1 MEVNIKQATKMF
13 FSKSSFE
20 MIFFEAFANAL
31 DANAMSFDIDIF
43 IDDRSEIQDLKLV
56 ITDNGD
62 GFNDVRFSKFGKLF
76 ETEET
81 DHKGLGRLVYLCY
94 FDTVKVESIFEN
106 THRRTF
112 VFDEGFD
119 GSSREELIDSSPNG
133 TVITLTG
140 FNGSKLGKNDYIS
153 PSYIKN
159 TLLEKFFMKFYRA
172 KANGTPITVNIAL
185 HEKGISKEESI
196 TSNDLPSF
204 KMATLDYKLDLFSK
218 LDLYYSVKQNDSYQ
232 SGKVITAIAVD
243 DRSYPVDVIA
253 NENFPP
259 NYEMIFLLMS
269 ESFRGEVDGSRQNIT
284 IESVK
289 LKSIIDVFRKG
300 IADVIKREFPAIN
313 KQNEQRVQFLNDKY
327 PHLMGYFETETI
339 GYSSYQD
346 VLKKAQDQFFR
357 EQRSILEASNL
368 SDEDYDRAL
377 VLSSRVLAEYI
388 LFRQHIINKL
398 KQLSSDNTE
407 YELHNLIAPRH
418 RVFSADNLVNDI
430 YRNNV
435 WVVDDKFMSYATL
448 LSDVEMSRVIEIL
461 TNGDDEINDKD
472 RPDITLFF
480 SGDPKDPET
489 MVDVV
494 VVELKRLGLTPEVNS
509 IVEFQ
514 LETRAQSLSKYF
526 NNRIQRMWFY
536 GIVEFNEK
544 YRTHLINQDFK
555 PLYSAGT
562 VYFRSKRVYTNSEMN
577 EANSIIQ
584 NAYILDIKALIE
596 DANNRNSSFMKILKS
611 HFAQEAIEK

>member
-1 MEVNIKQATKMF
+1 MF

-20 MIFFEAFANAL
+20 MIYFEAFANAL
-31 DANAMSFDIDIF
+31 DANATSFDIDIHF
-43 IDDRSEIQDLKLV
+43 DERSEIENLKLV
-56 ITDNGD
+56 LADNGD
-62 GFNDVRFSKFGKLF
+62 GFDDVRFSKFGKLF

-106 THRRTF
+106 THHRTF
-112 VFDEGFD
+112 IFDEGFD
-119 GSSREELIDSSPNG
+119 GSSREESIDFSPDG

-159 TLLEKFFMKFYRA
+159 SLLEKFFMKFYRA
-172 KANGTPITVNIAL
+172 KANGTPITVNIVL
-185 HEKGISKEESI
+185 HEKGITKKDSI

-204 KMATLDYKLDLFSK
+204 KMVTLDDKLDLFSK

-300 IADVIKREFPAIN
+300 IAGIIKKEFPIIN
-313 KQNEQRVQFLNDKY
+313 KQNEQRVKYLNDKY

-377 VLSSRVLAEYI
+377 SLI
-388 LFRQHIINKL
+388 HI
-398 KQLSSDNTE
+398 
-407 YELHNLIAPRH
+407 
-418 RVFSADNLVNDI
+418 
-430 YRNNV
+430 
-435 WVVDDKFMSYATL
+435 
-448 LSDVEMSRVIEIL
+448 
-461 TNGDDEINDKD
+461 
-472 RPDITLFF
+472 
-480 SGDPKDPET
+480 
-489 MVDVV
+489 
-494 VVELKRLGLTPEVNS
+494 
-509 IVEFQ
+509 
-514 LETRAQSLSKYF
+514 
-526 NNRIQRMWFY
+526 
-536 GIVEFNEK
+536 
-544 YRTHLINQDFK
+544 
-555 PLYSAGT
+555 
-562 VYFRSKRVYTNSEMN
+562 
-577 EANSIIQ
+577 
-584 NAYILDIKALIE
+584 
-596 DANNRNSSFMKILKS
+596 
-611 HFAQEAIEK
+611 

>member
-1 MEVNIKQATKMF
+1 M
-13 FSKSSFE
+13 
-20 MIFFEAFANAL
+20 
-31 DANAMSFDIDIF
+31 
-43 IDDRSEIQDLKLV
+43 
-56 ITDNGD
+56 
-62 GFNDVRFSKFGKLF
+62 
-76 ETEET
+76 
-81 DHKGLGRLVYLCY
+81 GRLVYLCY

-119 GSSREELIDSSPNG
+119 GSSREESIVSSPNG

-153 PSYIKN
+153 PSYIKK
-159 TLLEKFFMKFYRA
+159 TLIEKFFMKFYRA

-185 HEKGISKEESI
+185 HEKGISKKESI

-204 KMATLDYKLDLFSK
+204 KMVTLDYKLDLFSK

-339 GYSSYQD
+339 GYSY
-346 VLKKAQDQFFR
+346 
-357 EQRSILEASNL
+357 
-368 SDEDYDRAL
+368 
-377 VLSSRVLAEYI
+377 
-388 LFRQHIINKL
+388 LFLPH
-398 KQLSSDNTE
+398 
-407 YELHNLIAPRH
+407 
-418 RVFSADNLVNDI
+418 
-430 YRNNV
+430 
-435 WVVDDKFMSYATL
+435 L
-448 LSDVEMSRVIEIL
+448 LSV
-461 TNGDDEINDKD
+461 
-472 RPDITLFF
+472 P
-480 SGDPKDPET
+480 
-489 MVDVV
+489 
-494 VVELKRLGLTPEVNS
+494 
-509 IVEFQ
+509 
-514 LETRAQSLSKYF
+514 
-526 NNRIQRMWFY
+526 
-536 GIVEFNEK
+536 
-544 YRTHLINQDFK
+544 
-555 PLYSAGT
+555 
-562 VYFRSKRVYTNSEMN
+562 
-577 EANSIIQ
+577 
-584 NAYILDIKALIE
+584 
-596 DANNRNSSFMKILKS
+596 
-611 HFAQEAIEK
+611 